1 VTILHSE
8 PRLPCSRQ
16 RDSKRVSK
24 PIVVAVISPNP
35 EAQDVIVRALERTG
49 SIDTVWSLLA
59 YPEPSQIK
67 DLPQERDGCVMF
79 LDCSDRVPARAIAA
93 EVHAS
98 HPAIKVVGMLASPK
112 AATDSNPGLSPGLG
126 LDPNASPSH
135 TPSQVSSDLAALS
148 RLGVRDIV
156 GLPPAAHE
164 VLQVLAKLPSMD
176 ELLPKEGSNGRI
188 IAFLPA
194 KPGVGATTLAV
205 HTSAAAARLSGS
217 RTLLMDFDFR
227 LGMTSF
233 LLKLT
238 GLYSVLDALEECG
251 RLEIRWDR
259 LVNRRGSLDILG
271 SAPQR
276 FNDADPE
283 RAVAFLLGCARKQYK
298 TVFVDLPGEMR
309 DYEVDTLRRAAEC
322 FLVCTPDIGVMHMAQ
337 RKAEQL
343 RSLQLGDKITV
354 IMNRSGGMGFMST
367 RDVES
372 ILQLPVRFS
381 VANAEKEIGEATKE
395 ARALEGRGAVVAQIE
410 NIARSLLPDEGGKT
424 QPPGTRRFL
433 EFFSNGDAKRW
444 TGNR

>member
-1 VTILHSE
+1 L
-8 PRLPCSRQ
+8 
-16 RDSKRVSK
+16 SK

-98 HPAIKVVGMLASPK
+98 HPAIKVVGMLANPK
-112 AATDSNPGLSPGLG
+112 SATVSSPGLN
-126 LDPNASPSH
+126 LDPNPNPSPDPNQISI
-135 TPSQVSSDLAALS
+135 DLAALS

-176 ELLPKEGSNGRI
+176 ELLPKEGTNGRI
-188 IAFLPA
+188 VAFLPA

-205 HTSAAAARLSGS
+205 HTSAAVARLSGA

-238 GLYSVLDALEECG
+238 GLYSVLDALDECG
-251 RLEIRWDR
+251 RLEIRWER
-259 LVNRRGSLDILG
+259 LVNRRGMLDILG

-283 RAVAFLLGCARKQYK
+283 RAVAFLLGCARKAYRN
-298 TVFVDLPGEMR
+298 VIVDLPGEMR
-309 DYEVDTLRRAAEC
+309 DYEIDALRRAEEC

-343 RSLQLGDKITV
+343 RALQLGDKITV

-395 ARALEGRGAVVAQIE
+395 ARSLEGRGAVVAQIE
-410 NIARSLLPDEGGKT
+410 NIARRLLQAEAGRAE
-424 QPPGTRRFL
+424 QPGARRFL
-433 EFFSNGDAKRW
+433 EFFSNGDAKRRA
-444 TGNR
+444 GDR